1 MVFRLTGKN
10 GDVEDLLGVA
20 APGFLVANLAVGS
33 SDDFI
38 GGRIEFP
45 RGMQLVA
52 DAAFF
57 AWLQSTPGMLAPW
70 LATTCMVI
78 YWIFLSL
85 AVVFFLVSTL
95 CLLQAIKEVEWDT
108 K

>member
-1 MVFRLTGKN
+1 
-10 GDVEDLLGVA
+10 
-20 APGFLVANLAVGS
+20 
-33 SDDFI
+33 
-38 GGRIEFP
+38 
-45 RGMQLVA
+45 MQLVA